1 MINTTWK
8 IIKRT
13 VTEFSEDD
21 CMSSGAAIAYYT
33 IFSLPPLLVVV
44 LMAATAM
51 GIPAD
56 RIDQMVKDQL
66 GIPTDSLV
74 AEGSKAENSQS
85 DDSQE
90 SSNSEKKNSEDKKS
104 DQLIGLDKTQ
114 AAMQGPFA
122 SLGVFSRIIGIGIL
136 LFSATGVMAQLQF
149 SLNKAWGVEPDPEHG
164 GMMNFVL
171 KRLLSLGM
179 VVVIA
184 FLLLVSFVLTTFV
197 DEIMRVVEGVTPE
210 GIAWVTTIVLHNL
223 VTLIVITFLFASM
236 FKILPDAKMAWKD
249 LWLGSAVTAF
259 LFILGKTI
267 IGMYLQ
273 NSQVAGTWGST
284 AASMVLILVWV
295 YYSSLIVLI
304 GAEFTQCY
312 AEIVGEGMRP
322 IRGAVRTS
330 RQKTYLRGTP

>member
-1 MINTTWK
+1 MINTAWK
-8 IIKRT
+8 LMKRT
-13 VTEFSEDD
+13 VSEFSDDD

-33 IFSLPPLLVVV
+33 IFSLPPLLVIV
-44 LMAATAM
+44 LMTATSI
-51 GIPAD
+51 GIPAE
-56 RIDQMVKDQL
+56 RIDEIVKDQL
-66 GIPTDSLV
+66 GIPADKLV
-74 AEGSKAENSQS
+74 AAGSENK
-85 DDSQE
+85 DSSE
-90 SSNSEKKNSEDKKS
+90 SSENDKTASEDAAS
-104 DQLIGLDKTQ
+104 ERLIGLDKTQ
-114 AAMQGPFA
+114 AAIEGPFA
-122 SLGVFSRIIGIGIL
+122 SLGVFSKVIGIGIL

-149 SLNKAWGVEPDPEHG
+149 ALNKAWGVEPDPEQG
-164 GMMNFVL
+164 GVMNFVF

-197 DEIMRVVEGVTPE
+197 DEVMRMIDGLTPD
-210 GIAWVTTIVLHNL
+210 GIAWMTTILLHNL
-223 VTLIVITFLFASM
+223 VTLIVVTFLFASM

-295 YYSSLIVLI
+295 YYSSLIVLL
-304 GAEFTQCY
+304 GAEFTQSY
-312 AEIVGEGMRP
+312 AEIVGKGMRP

-330 RQKTYLRGTP
+330 RQTTYLRGTP